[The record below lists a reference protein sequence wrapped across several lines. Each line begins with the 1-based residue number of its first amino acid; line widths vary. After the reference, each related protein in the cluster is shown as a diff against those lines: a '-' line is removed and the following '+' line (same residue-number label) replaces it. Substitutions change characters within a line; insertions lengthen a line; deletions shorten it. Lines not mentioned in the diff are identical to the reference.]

1 MPLRPFR
8 RDQGWLLPPSLDEM
22 VPQDHPARFVDAVL
36 EGLST
41 EKWKDLGMD
50 MEGDPAGAPA
60 YHPRALLGIW
70 IYGFMTGTR
79 SSRKLEDAC
88 RDQLPYAWL
97 GAMARPD
104 HNTLWRFWK
113 AHRDDM
119 RRLLPMTVSAAA
131 RMGLVELAFQAVD
144 GTRVGAS
151 ASRDRTLDG
160 AGLRRLLKRVEVEI
174 DALEAQNGADNE
186 PPPSPRLPEELADK
200 RALQKRV
207 RDALD
212 EVEREGG
219 PRHANLTDPD
229 ARLLRIR
236 GGHTTGYNAQA
247 MVSPLRP
254 GGMLI
259 TAADVTNTPADH
271 PHLLPMIERAASNI
285 GKASV
290 EEVRVTLADA
300 GYHSGPNLASCALAG
315 HRVLMPEAQASKR
328 KNTYHR
334 TNFTHLEE
342 QDAYLCPEGHLL
354 SFSGLQDRPEKGYK
368 SRRYRAES
376 EVCAACPAFGVC
388 TNSARGRVMYVTP
401 NESLLREH
409 RALMEGEE
417 ARALYHMRK
426 QTVEPVFGIVKEQ
439 MGARR
444 FLLRGLANVNA
455 EWSLLAAAFNLR
467 SLGKIWS
474 KRLVHTTNRATAVA

>member
-22 VPQDHPARFVDAVL
+22 LPQDHPARFVDAVL
-36 EGLST
+36 ESLSA
-41 EKWKDLGMD
+41 EKWDELGMD

-104 HNTLWRFWK
+104 HNTLWRFWR

-119 RRLLPMTVSAAA
+119 RRLLSMTVHAAA

-144 GTRVGAS
+144 GTRVAAS
-151 ASRDRTLDG
+151 ASRDRTLDE
-160 AGLRRLLKRVEVEI
+160 AGLRRLLARVEVEL
-174 DALEAQNGADNE
+174 DALEAQNGAENE
-186 PPPSPRLPEELADK
+186 PPSPRLPEELADK
-200 RALQKRV
+200 RALQRRV
-207 RDALD
+207 QDALD
-212 EVEREGG
+212 EVGRKGG

-229 ARLLRIR
+229 ARLLKIR
-236 GGHTTGYNAQA
+236 GGYTTGYNAQA
-247 MVSPLRP
+247 MVSPLKP

-259 TAADVTNTPADH
+259 TAVDVTNTPSDH
-271 PHLLPMIERAASNI
+271 PHLLRMIERAASNMADT
-285 GKASV
+285 GKA
-290 EEVRVTLADA
+290 EVTLADA
-300 GYHSGPNLASCALAG
+300 GYHSGPNLASCAMAG

-328 KNTYHR
+328 KDPYHR
-334 TNFTHLEE
+334 TNFIHLED
-342 QDAYLCPEGHLL
+342 QDAYLCPEGQLL
-354 SFSGLQDRPEKGYK
+354 SFKGLQDRPEKGYLA
-368 SRRYRAES
+368 RRYRAEAK
-376 EVCAACPAFGVC
+376 VCAACPAFGEC
-388 TNSARGRVMYVTP
+388 TKSVRGRVMYVTP
-401 NESLLREH
+401 DESLLREH
-409 RALMEGEE
+409 RALMESEK
-417 ARALYHMRK
+417 ARALYRMRK

-474 KRLVHTTNRATAVA
+474 KRLLNTTNR

>member
-22 VPQDHPARFVDAVL
+22 LPQDHPARFVDAVL
-36 EGLST
+36 ESLSA
-41 EKWKDLGMD
+41 EKWDELGMD

-104 HNTLWRFWK
+104 HNTLWRFWR

-119 RRLLPMTVSAAA
+119 RRLLSMTVHAAA

-144 GTRVGAS
+144 GTRVAAS
-151 ASRDRTLDG
+151 ASRDRTLDE
-160 AGLRRLLKRVEVEI
+160 AGLRRLLARVEVEL
-174 DALEAQNGADNE
+174 DALEAQNGAENE
-186 PPPSPRLPEELADK
+186 PPSPRLPEELADK
-200 RALQKRV
+200 RALQRRV
-207 RDALD
+207 QDALD
-212 EVEREGG
+212 EVGRKGG

-229 ARLLRIR
+229 ARLLKIR
-236 GGHTTGYNAQA
+236 GGYTTGYNAQA
-247 MVSPLRP
+247 MVSPLKP

-259 TAADVTNTPADH
+259 TAVDVTNTPSDH
-271 PHLLPMIERAASNI
+271 PHLLRMIERAASNMADT
-285 GKASV
+285 GKA
-290 EEVRVTLADA
+290 EVTLADA
-300 GYHSGPNLASCALAG
+300 GYHSGPNLASCAMAG

-328 KNTYHR
+328 KDPYHR
-334 TNFTHLEE
+334 TNFIHLED
-342 QDAYLCPEGHLL
+342 QDAYLCPEGQLL
-354 SFSGLQDRPEKGYK
+354 SFEGLQDRPEKGYLA
-368 SRRYRAES
+368 RRYRAEAK
-376 EVCAACPAFGVC
+376 VCAACPAFGEC
-388 TNSARGRVMYVTP
+388 TKSVRGRVMYVTP
-401 NESLLREH
+401 DESLLREH
-409 RALMEGEE
+409 RALMESEK
-417 ARALYHMRK
+417 ARALYRMRK

-474 KRLVHTTNRATAVA
+474 KRLLNTTNRATAAA

>member
-1 MPLRPFR
+1 MI
-8 RDQGWLLPPSLDEM
+8 
-22 VPQDHPARFVDAVL
+22 PQDHPARFVDAVL
-36 EGLST
+36 EGFGAGVWD
-41 EKWKDLGMD
+41 ELGMD
-50 MEGDPAGAPA
+50 MEGGPDGPPA

-79 SSRKLEDAC
+79 STRKLETAC

-104 HNTLWRFWK
+104 HNTLWRFWR

-119 RRLLPMTVSAAA
+119 RHLLSMTVRTAA
-131 RMGLVELAFQAVD
+131 RMGLMELAFQAVD

-151 ASRDRTLDG
+151 ASRGRTLDE
-160 AGLRRLLKRVEVEI
+160 AGLRRLLARLEVEI
-174 DALEAQNGADNE
+174 DALEAQNSTDNE
-186 PPPSPRLPEELADK
+186 PPSPRLPEELSDR

-212 EVEREGG
+212 VVGCEGG
-219 PRHANLTDPD
+219 PKHANLTDPD
-229 ARLLRIR
+229 ARLLKIR
-236 GGHTTGYNAQA
+236 GGYTTGYNAQA

-259 TAADVTNTPADH
+259 TAADVTNTPTDH
-271 PHLLPMIERAASNI
+271 PHLLPMIGQAASNI
-285 GKASV
+285 AGTADTEGPV
-290 EEVRVTLADA
+290 VTLADA

-315 HRVLMPEAQASKR
+315 RKVLMPEAQASKR
-328 KNTYHR
+328 KDPYHR
-334 TNFTHLEE
+334 TRFTHLED
-342 QDAYLCPEGHLL
+342 QDAYLCPEGQLL
-354 SFSGLQDRPEKGYK
+354 SFKGLQNRPEKGYR
-368 SRRYRAES
+368 SRRYRAEA
-376 EVCAACPAFGVC
+376 EVCASCPAFGVC
-388 TNSARGRVMYVTP
+388 TKSARGRVMYVTP
-401 NESLLREH
+401 GESLLRKH

-417 ARALYHMRK
+417 AKALYRMRK

-467 SLGKIWS
+467 SLGRIWS
-474 KRLVHTTNRATAVA
+474 KGLLNTTNHATAAA